1 MLNVW
6 TLFKKEFRS
15 YFNSP
20 IAYIVITVF
29 LVLNSW
35 LFFRGFFIIN
45 QADLRSFFALQPW
58 FFLFFVPAV
67 TMRLWAEEKRQ
78 GTFEILLTF
87 PIKDWEIVAGKFLAG
102 FTFLAVAVLLTLS
115 LPLTATYL
123 GNPDT
128 GPIIGGYMGVLLM
141 GGAYLAIGLFASS
154 ITVNQIIGFIVGMA
168 ISFFFLII
176 GEHIVLFSLPSA
188 LVPFFEYLGLGSH
201 FASIGRGVIDTR
213 DIVYYLSL
221 VLFFL
226 LLNAQI
232 IGSRKWSSARSSL
245 IQGGNFASIMG
256 ITLGIIILVNIL
268 SVRFFSRLD
277 LTQQKEFTLSS
288 ATRKMVGE
296 LDDLVNI
303 DVYFTKDLPSHLMGV
318 SRQVKDMLDE
328 YRAYSHGNI
337 QVAFTDPAD
346 DPDTEK
352 RVRMLGIPQVQTS
365 IFQKDQAQV
374 KNVYL
379 GIAVSYEDK
388 NEVIPVVQDI
398 MNLEYDLTSTIR
410 KVTTDKIP
418 VIGFLT
424 GHSEPSLYKKYRNIR
439 MALEK
444 QYRVREVE
452 IAPGKP
458 IDSSIDTQII
468 AGPKNVGEWDQFA
481 IDQYLMKGGKVFFM
495 LDHIEFE
502 ENSLNTI
509 PKNSKL
515 EPLLLKYGARVENNL
530 VKDKLCSN
538 ANFSSG
544 FFSYSIPYEFWPKP
558 SLKFFDRE
566 NPALSRLESVVFPWT
581 RAITVVRND
590 ADIQVS
596 NLVKSSP
603 YATLETGN
611 RPDVQPKSR
620 RDMLA
625 HMMRGGKDDKEDYR
639 QVNLAVALKGKFE
652 SYFDDREG
660 NEIKKKKEEPIIKP
674 DEKEEEKKEKPVAV
688 HKSSETQIVVVG
700 TSRFIDHRFKGNE
713 LFFLNVLDWLNIGE
727 DLISIRSRTV
737 TDRPLEKVTESQK
750 TMLRYANTFG
760 ISILVII
767 FGLVK
772 ALLKKRSRQAYE
784 ALAG

>member
-1 MLNVW
+1 MLNIW

-45 QADLRSFFALQPW
+45 QADMRSFFALQPW

-87 PIKDWEIVAGKFLAG
+87 PIKDWEIVAGKFLAS

-176 GEHIVLFSLPSA
+176 GEHIVLFSLPST

-221 VLFFL
+221 ILFFL
-226 LLNAQI
+226 LLNAQVI
-232 IGSRKWSSARSSL
+232 ASRKWSSAKSSL

-277 LTQQKEFTLSS
+277 LTEQKEFTLSS
-288 ATRKMVGE
+288 ATRNMVGE

-303 DVYFTKDLPSHLMGV
+303 DVYFTKDLPSHLMGI

-346 DPDTEK
+346 DPEAEK
-352 RVRMLGIPQVQTS
+352 RVRMLGIPQMQTS
-365 IFQKDQAQV
+365 VFQKDQAQV

-388 NEVIPVVQDI
+388 NEIIPVVQDI

-410 KVTTDKIP
+410 KVISDKIP

-424 GHSEPSLYKKYRNIR
+424 GHSEQSLYKKYRNIR

-444 QYRVREVE
+444 QYRVREVDIE
-452 IAPGKP
+452 PGKP
-458 IDSSIDTQII
+458 IDSSIDTLII
-468 AGPKNVGEWDQFA
+468 AGPKNVGEWDRFA

-515 EPLLLKYGARVENNL
+515 EPLLLKYGVRVENNL

-558 SLKFFDRE
+558 SLKYFDRE

-581 RAITVVRND
+581 RAITVLRND

-603 YATLETGN
+603 YATLEVGP
-611 RPDVQPKSR
+611 RPDVHPQSR

-625 HMMRGGKDDKEDYR
+625 HMMRMGKNDKKDYR

-652 SYFDDREG
+652 SFFADRDVP
-660 NEIKKKKEEPIIKP
+660 EIKKNEKEAVISPEQIKEER
-674 DEKEEEKKEKPVAV
+674 DEKPVAI
-688 HKSSETQIVVVG
+688 HKSPETQIVVVG

-713 LFFLNVLDWLNIGE
+713 LFFLNILDWLNIGE

-750 TMLRYANTFG
+750 NMLRYANTFG